1 MALNFEK
8 IITLSD
14 SSIVDAPLIAVDAC
28 LSNEAQDNEIIQY
41 HINDN
46 VAADRAGYI
55 VDSDYD
61 ALTLKQKTARLTS
74 RAVSKMGIKNFP
86 GLGSYG
92 FFKYFYTGDSKV
104 LIPINA
110 YNVRMPAPVI
120 IVTPGASSINIAIIE
135 PTSIDYLS
143 FKIIFKNG
151 EFKYEYTTYDNSVD
165 LPLPLVKGTY
175 DIYCIGYVNEGER
188 VSINSNVV
196 EYIQTTGNDDFT
208 PSINNALSS
217 SVSYSKMLLAA
228 SWVSNVYTL
237 SVDGVTIDSNQDI
250 LPSAEVTQAQY
261 ESLAGAGIVA
271 TGQSIETI
279 ELTSFGTV
287 PLIDIPII
295 VIVRGA

>member
-14 SSIVDAPLIAVDAC
+14 SSIVDDPIIAAEAC
-28 LSNEAQDNEIIQY
+28 ISNEAQDNEIIQY

-55 VDSDYD
+55 VESDYD

-74 RAVSKMGIKNFP
+74 RAVSKIGIKNFP

-110 YNVRMPAPVI
+110 YNKRMPAPVI
-120 IVTPGASSINIAIIE
+120 VVTPGASSINVVITE

-196 EYIQTTGNDDFT
+196 EYKQLVGNDDFT
-208 PSINNALSS
+208 PSINNVLSS
-217 SVSYSKMLLAA
+217 SVSYDKTLLATG
-228 SWVSNVYTL
+228 WVGNIYSL
-237 SVDGVTIDSNQDI
+237 SVAGVTVNSNQDV
-250 LPSAEVTQAQY
+250 LPSEAITQAQY

-287 PLIDIPII
+287 PVIDIPIV